1 MLGILPIDSLKS
13 QYGFVPLDRKSN
25 LVHHIKLKLR
35 SHSVLQLDLP
45 SQAFVLD
52 LEVTMHMEKEEDATI
67 IAIVITNIKI
77 TLHTSLKKVRS
88 REPSLQGSPPS
99 QLNGSR
105 SSSWCREGKV
115 NQYKQRKVNV
125 RFKIG
130 LLL

>member
-1 MLGILPIDSLKS
+1 M
-13 QYGFVPLDRKSN
+13 Y

-35 SHSVLQLDLP
+35 SHPVLQLDLP

-52 LEVTMHMEKEEDATI
+52 LDVTMHVVEEEDATI

-115 NQYKQRKVNV
+115 NQY
-125 RFKIG
+125 
-130 LLL
+130 